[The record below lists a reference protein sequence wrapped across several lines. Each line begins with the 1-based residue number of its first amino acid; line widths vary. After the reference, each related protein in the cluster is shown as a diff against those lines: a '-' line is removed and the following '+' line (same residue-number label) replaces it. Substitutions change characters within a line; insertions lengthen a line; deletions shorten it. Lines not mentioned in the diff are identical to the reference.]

1 MKHRTRTLLLLV
13 LSAGLAAGCQDASTP
28 EPELPGGAPDVEQAP
43 ELPDPQ
49 AARSVAEVW
58 TDMRREWAAIQ
69 ELAADRIRSVEKFEQ
84 MELALARLEESVV
97 ELERSSEKTGIERIQ
112 LGRSIMVLRGS
123 MLDLDRTLAARVPG
137 RLPESLNRVAS
148 QLWVVQ
154 EMYPEGALPGEP
166 LPKPEGIG
174 MPRS

>member
-1 MKHRTRTLLLLV
+1 MNHWTRTLLCLALA
-13 LSAGLAAGCQDASTP
+13 AGFSAGCQDASTP
-28 EPELPGGAPDVEQAP
+28 EPDPSGTAPAVAQTP
-43 ELPDPQ
+43 ELPDPEP
-49 AARSVAEVW
+49 ARSSGEVW
-58 TDMRREWAAIQ
+58 SGMRGEWSTIQ
-69 ELAADRIRSVEKFEQ
+69 EIATAKTKSVEQFEQ
-84 MELALARLEESVV
+84 MELALGRLTELTA
-97 ELERSSEKTGIERIQ
+97 ELERSLQMTGGER
-112 LGRSIMVLRGS
+112 LEMGRSVLVLRGS

>member
-1 MKHRTRTLLLLV
+1 
-13 LSAGLAAGCQDASTP
+13 
-28 EPELPGGAPDVEQAP
+28 
-43 ELPDPQ
+43 
-49 AARSVAEVW
+49 
-58 TDMRREWAAIQ
+58 MRREWAAIQ

-84 MELALARLEESVV
+84 MELALARLEEFVV
-97 ELERSSEKTGIERIQ
+97 ELERSPEKTGIERIQ

-137 RLPESLNRVAS
+137 QLPESLNRVAS